1 MYFDRKSYKTY
12 LSDEDIEKL
21 QKIKKYLIDKVK
33 LPKLGSYLSLDDK
46 ELWMKIVIQFCVMGG
61 TRMIDYLEKD
71 KIRYAEFK
79 KKIDL
84 NNLMSIVEGDRLNYI
99 DNILKDFKATRF
111 HYHQAIK
118 IDNILKNPRVVNN
131 GHIIL
136 LDGLSHTPP
145 DFMKVRS
152 ELMERNPYFK
162 LKSASDF
169 MIVVGLSHD
178 VIAFDTRVVGIL
190 NDYFGLNLNVNRVQ
204 GSKTIYESL
213 ESALRDA
220 CERLGISLA
229 HLDRMLFRF
238 KDTIVSRI
246 MIKPSYHIT

>member
-1 MYFDRKSYKTY
+1 
-12 LSDEDIEKL
+12 
-21 QKIKKYLIDKVK
+21 
-33 LPKLGSYLSLDDK
+33 
-46 ELWMKIVIQFCVMGG
+46 
-61 TRMIDYLEKD
+61 
-71 KIRYAEFK
+71 
-79 KKIDL
+79 
-84 NNLMSIVEGDRLNYI
+84 
-99 DNILKDFKATRF
+99 
-111 HYHQAIK
+111 
-118 IDNILKNPRVVNN
+118 
-131 GHIIL
+131 
-136 LDGLSHTPP
+136 
-145 DFMKVRS
+145 
-152 ELMERNPYFK
+152 MERNPYFK